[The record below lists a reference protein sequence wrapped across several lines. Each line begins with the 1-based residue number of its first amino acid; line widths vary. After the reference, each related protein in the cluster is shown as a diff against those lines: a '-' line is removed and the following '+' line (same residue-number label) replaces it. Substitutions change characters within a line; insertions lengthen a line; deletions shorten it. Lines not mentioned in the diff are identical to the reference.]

1 MRKVIAI
8 AALAM
13 VLPATAAAQDAPQQR
28 QGRGMMQGTIEW
40 LLTEKAKF
48 NATAEQVTKIE
59 ALAKKFESETAKHR
73 EEMQKMREEMQG
85 GGDRQAMMQK
95 MRPIRDEMMKKD
107 EAAVEEALKLLS
119 DEQKATVKQMIEAR
133 REEMR
138 GRRGRAGSRQR

>member
-1 MRKVIAI
+1 MRKLIAVV
-8 AALAM
+8 ALAM

-28 QGRGMMQGTIEW
+28 QGRGMMQSTIEW

-48 NATAEQVTKIE
+48 NATGEQVTKLE
-59 ALAKKFESETAKHR
+59 ALAKKFEGETAKHR
-73 EEMQKMREEMQG
+73 EEMQKVREEMQG

-95 MRPIRDEMMKKD
+95 MRPIRDEMNRKD
-107 EAAVEEALKLLS
+107 EAIVEEALKVLN

-138 GRRGRAGSRQR
+138 NRRRGGSRAR

>member
-28 QGRGMMQGTIEW
+28 QGRGMMQSTIEW

-48 NATAEQVTKIE
+48 NATAEQVTKLE
-59 ALAKKFESETAKHR
+59 ALAKKFEDETAKHR
-73 EEMQKMREEMQG
+73 EEMQKMRAEMQG

-95 MRPIRDEMMKKD
+95 MRPVREEMMKKD
-107 EAAVEEALKLLS
+107 EAAVDEALKLLS